1 MKLHSLPKII
11 QRKQKRVGR
20 GAGSG
25 KGKTSG
31 RGTKG
36 QGARTSVKLLFEG
49 GQVPLI
55 KKLPLL
61 RGKGK
66 NKPLGKKPYII
77 NVKYL
82 NILPDNSVVDI
93 ESLKKHN
100 LISQDFEDLNVKILG
115 DGELKKSLTVKL
127 KCSKMAAE
135 KIVKAGGKIEV
146 TDKKQKETK
155 K

>member
-1 MKLHSLPKII
+1 MKLHTLPKII
-11 QRKQKRVGR
+11 QRRQKRVGR

-61 RGKGK
+61 RGKGT
-66 NKPLGKKPYII
+66 NKPVGKKPYII

-82 NILPDNSVVDI
+82 NILPNKSIVDI
-93 ESLKKHN
+93 QSLKKHN
-100 LISQDFEDLNVKILG
+100 LISEDFTDLNIKILG
-115 DGELKKSLTVKL
+115 MGELKKSLTVKL
-127 KCSKMAAE
+127 KCSKIAKE
-135 KIVKAGGKIEV
+135 KIIKVGGKVE
-146 TDKKQKETK
+146 
-155 K
+155 

>member
-1 MKLHSLPKII
+1 MKLHTLPKIT
-11 QRKQKRVGR
+11 QRRQKRVGR

-61 RGKGK
+61 RGKGN
-66 NKPLGKKPYII
+66 NKPVGKKPYII

-82 NILPDNSVVDI
+82 NLFPDKSIVDI
-93 ESLKKHN
+93 QSLKKHN
-100 LISQDFEDLNVKILG
+100 LISEDFEYINIKILG
-115 DGELKKSLTVKL
+115 DGELKKSLTVML
-127 KCSKMAAE
+127 SCSKIAAE
-135 KIVKAGGKIEV
+135 KIVKAGGKVEIR
-146 TDKKQKETK
+146 KN
-155 K
+155 

>member
-1 MKLHSLPKII
+1 MKLHTLPKII
-11 QRKQKRVGR
+11 QRRQKRVGR

-61 RGKGK
+61 RGKGT
-66 NKPLGKKPYII
+66 NKPVGKKPYII

-82 NILPDNSVVDI
+82 NLFPDKSIVDI
-93 ESLKKHN
+93 KSLKKLN
-100 LISQDFEDLNVKILG
+100 LISEDFEHLNIKILG

-127 KCSKMAAE
+127 PCSKIAAE
-135 KIVKAGGKIEV
+135 KIVKAGGKVE
-146 TDKKQKETK
+146 
-155 K
+155 